1 MSSPIIFLF
10 LFLLIFYL
18 QQRRLTKRI
27 KDLDFRIRKLSI
39 KIQEQIN
46 IIRHD

>member
-1 MSSPIIFLF
+1 MSLPIIF